1 MTVMGGQQGLR
12 ASASGTFSKNMLV
25 RMDEPAAGVDLNTTG
40 EEFTWSYSTDGGS
53 TWVTAQGPDL
63 RRRHGAPAVPGG
75 YMDLDATTAAG
86 GTTVPA
92 GRAGHDPS
100 LPRGSEL

>member
-1 MTVMGGQQGLR
+1 
-12 ASASGTFSKNMLV
+12 MLV

-53 TWVTAQGPDL
+53 TWVTAKGQTS

-86 GTTVPA
+86 GHHRA
-92 GRAGHDPS
+92 GGRAGHDPS